1 MPREPWYVKLRLPF
15 LWSIKNELL
24 LTFVVGI
31 IFAVLAV
38 PAIRAIDPTSAV
50 ADLGIVHLILL
61 APLAVVSG
69 IVVFWII
76 VNLGLTFLDR
86 WFDRKDGVGGIEA
99 DFHATTPAVRLG
111 FFLGIFAVIMLAYGL
126 ALLAFI

>member
-38 PAIRAIDPTSAV
+38 PAIRAVDPTSAV
-50 ADLGIVHLILL
+50 ADLGIVHLVLL
-61 APLAVVSG
+61 APLVVVSG
-69 IVVFWII
+69 VVVFWVI

-86 WFDRKDGVGGIEA
+86 WFDSKGGQGIRE
-99 DFHATTPAVRLG
+99 DFVATTPAVRLF
-111 FFLGIFAVIMLAYGL
+111 FFLGVFAVIMLSYSL